1 MPPVLD
7 TLRAIFPDILP
18 QRASDGQEPAA
29 AVGGTEEGNL
39 QSAENGSQSYISR
52 IHNINAKVKRVIC
65 LQAVGRRADAIFML
79 HLSLEASC

>member
-18 QRASDGQEPAA
+18 QQVLDGDEPAA

-39 QSAENGSQSYISR
+39 QSAEDGSHSYISR
-52 IHNINAKVKRVIC
+52 IHNINAKVKRVFC
-65 LQAVGRRADAIFML
+65 LQPVARRADAI
-79 HLSLEASC
+79 